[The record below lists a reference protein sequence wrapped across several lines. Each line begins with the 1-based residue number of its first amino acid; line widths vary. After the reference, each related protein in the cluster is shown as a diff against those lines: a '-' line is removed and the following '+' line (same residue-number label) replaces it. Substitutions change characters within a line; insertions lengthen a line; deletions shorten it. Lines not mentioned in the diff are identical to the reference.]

1 MNLVTSLL
9 NGVTFGALLF
19 LVSSG
24 FTIIF
29 GFMRVLNLA
38 HGAFYMWGGLT
49 GAVVYDRTGSFVLGL
64 VGGALAVGVFG
75 WIADITLFRRVRL
88 MPVREV
94 LLTLGLGMVMG
105 DLALAVFGGD
115 PKRISVPDLLGGSVA
130 LGGITFPKYRLVLL
144 VLAIAVYALLH
155 FLVVRTRVGATIRAG
170 VDDSEMLEATG
181 TNFTRLGTMVFA
193 AGSALIGATGLLGA
207 GFLGSYPGVDT
218 DILILAVVVVIVGGL
233 GSLVGAALGSV
244 AVGLLFSF
252 GSAYLPSLLYF
263 VIFAPVIVF
272 LYFRPHGI
280 KGLPE

>member
-1 MNLVTSLL
+1 MSIAIPVL
-9 NGVTFGALLF
+9 NGITFGALLF

-29 GFMRVLNLA
+29 GLMRVLNLA
-38 HGAFYMWGGLT
+38 HGAFYMWGGLI
-49 GAVVYDRTGSFVLGL
+49 GAVVYDRTGSFLLGIL
-64 VGGALAVGVFG
+64 AGALAIALFG
-75 WIADITLFRRVRL
+75 WVVDLTLFRRVRL

-105 DLALAVFGGD
+105 DLALLVFGGD
-115 PKRISVPDLLGGSVA
+115 PKRIPPPQLLGGSVT
-130 LGGITFPKYRLVLL
+130 LGDSVFPKYRLVLL
-144 VLAIAVYALLH
+144 VIAILVYAVLH
-155 FLVVRTRVGATIRAG
+155 IVIDRTRIGATIRAG

-181 TNFTRLGTMVFA
+181 TNFTRLGTFVFA
-193 AGSALIGATGLLGA
+193 VAAGLVGATGLLGA

-233 GSLVGAALGSV
+233 GSLAGAALGSL
-244 AVGLLFSF
+244 AVGLLFSL
-252 GSAYLPSLLYF
+252 GSAYTPSLLYF
-263 VIFAPVIVF
+263 VIFVPVIVF

>member
-1 MNLVTSLL
+1 MSIAIPVL

-29 GFMRVLNLA
+29 GLMRVLNLA
-38 HGAFYMWGGLT
+38 HGAFYLWGGLIGAFVYEQSGSFILGILA
-49 GAVVYDRTGSFVLGL
+49 GAVSI
-64 VGGALAVGVFG
+64 GVFG
-75 WIADITLFRRVRL
+75 WLVDLTLFRRVRL

-105 DLALAVFGGD
+105 DLALLVFGGD
-115 PKRISVPDLLGGSVA
+115 PKRIPAPELLGGSVT
-130 LGGITFPKYRLVLL
+130 LGGTVFPKYRFVLL
-144 VLAIAVYALLH
+144 VIAAIVYLALY
-155 FLVVRTRVGATIRAG
+155 LVIERTRVGATIRAG

-181 TNFTRLGTMVFA
+181 TNFTRLGTLVFA
-193 AGSALIGATGLLGA
+193 AAAALVGATGLLGGA
-207 GFLGSYPGVDT
+207 FLGSYPGVDT

-233 GSLVGAALGSV
+233 GSLAGAALGSL

-252 GSAYLPSLLYF
+252 GSVYTPALLYF
-263 VIFAPVIVF
+263 VIFVPVIVF

-280 KGLPE
+280 KGLPG

>member
-1 MNLVTSLL
+1 ML
-9 NGVTFGALLF
+9 NGITFGALLF

-29 GFMRVLNLA
+29 GLMRVLNLA
-38 HGAFYMWGGLT
+38 HGAFYMWGGLI
-49 GAVVYDRTGSFVLGL
+49 GALVYERTSSFLLGVLA
-64 VGGALAVGVFG
+64 GALAIGLFG
-75 WIADITLFRRVRL
+75 WVADITLFRRVRL

-115 PKRISVPDLLGGSVA
+115 PKRIPAPELLGGSVT
-130 LGGITFPKYRLVLL
+130 LGGTVFPKYRFVLL
-144 VLAIAVYALLH
+144 VLAIMVYLVLH
-155 FLVVRTRVGATIRAG
+155 VVVVRTRVGATIRAG

-181 TNFTRLGTMVFA
+181 TNFVRLGTMVFA
-193 AGSALIGATGLLGA
+193 VASALVGATGLLGA

-233 GSLVGAALGSV
+233 GSLAGAALGSL
-244 AVGLLFSF
+244 AVGLLFSL
-252 GSAYLPSLLYF
+252 GSAYTPSLLYF
-263 VIFAPVIVF
+263 VIFVPVIVF